1 LPLWHCELKGFTCH
15 QRLCAPIPAFYVE
28 RLTHKQHKNTQ
39 ALEKIMSAIETEK
52 KEDLKVTVEGSTCST
67 KTAEEKAAEA
77 KANTCSTDASAKP
90 KEEKK
95 GSCCG

>member
-1 LPLWHCELKGFTCH
+1 LRLRVLLVTC
-15 QRLCAPIPAFYVE
+15 AFE
-28 RLTHKQHKNTQ
+28 RRIEKM
-39 ALEKIMSAIETEK
+39 EKIMSATETEK
-52 KEDLKVTVEGSTCST
+52 KDELKVKVEGTTCSS

-77 KANTCSTDASAKP
+77 KANTCSTEAAAKA